1 MFTIDIE
8 DGHEAPLEAYLCILC
23 LFAFLSNK
31 SKNDWTD
38 LTQSSFRQLAWSQGT
53 SISMLKITK
62 NFIFVKLWKYK
73 KKLLIETEH
82 KENTH
87 KHSPNLNLK

>member
-1 MFTIDIE
+1 MGTKRPWKPIYVYF
-8 DGHEAPLEAYLCILC
+8 AC
-23 LFAFLSNK
+23 LLFLSNK